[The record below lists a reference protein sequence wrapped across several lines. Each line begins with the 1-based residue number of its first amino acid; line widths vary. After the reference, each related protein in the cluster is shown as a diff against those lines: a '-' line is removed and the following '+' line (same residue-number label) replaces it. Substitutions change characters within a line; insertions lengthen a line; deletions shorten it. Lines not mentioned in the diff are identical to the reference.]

1 MTGKEHPAT
10 IKERPA
16 TIEELVVRKL
26 FRDVPVQ
33 VVKKLMREGE
43 VKILS
48 LQSRTNLR
56 LRRDNVEYLYI
67 IISGHLEVRLDSQ
80 LIKKGKN
87 FLLAFRGPEQVVGE
101 MRAIT
106 KERGEAVIRTC
117 ESCEL
122 IEIPSDA
129 LIRVAETDW
138 RIYRNIAAILV
149 EKTFQER
156 KRIEVIQMHEGEAQV
171 AQALLNFL
179 DERGAEANIGKEK
192 KIRGVLRQSDIA
204 DYIGCDR
211 TTVAKRLSKLKKK
224 KVIEYAD
231 SGRNSAQRITIC
243 NQQMLEMSAKQ
254 RKSI

>member
-1 MTGKEHPAT
+1 VT

-16 TIEELVVRKL
+16 TVEDLRPRKL
-26 FRDVPVQ
+26 FRDVPQRVI
-33 VVKKLMREGE
+33 KKLMQEGE
-43 VKILS
+43 VKVLS
-48 LQSRTNLR
+48 LQSRLNLK
-56 LRRDNVEYLYI
+56 LRRDSVEYLYI

-87 FLLAFRGPEQVVGE
+87 FLLAFRGPDQVVGE

-106 KERGEAVIRTC
+106 KERGEAVIKTC

-129 LIRVAETDW
+129 LILVAETDW

-156 KRIEVIQMHEGEAQV
+156 KRIEVIQMPEGEAQV

-179 DERGAEANIGKEK
+179 DERGIEAGTVKEK
-192 KIRGVLRQSDIA
+192 RIRGILRQSDIA

-211 TTVAKRLSKLKKK
+211 TTVAKRLSSLKKR
-224 KVIEYAD
+224 KVIDYPD
-231 SGRNSAQRITIC
+231 SGRNNSQKITIC
-243 NQQMLEMSAKQ
+243 NLPLLQRAAKQ
-254 RKSI
+254 RKGV